1 MLIIKK
7 VMFRNGD
14 NKKVMF
20 RNGDNKKVIRSRIA
34 MTTQF
39 KQTVEI

>member
-39 KQTVEI
+39 KQTV